1 MIKETN
7 KKVVVY
13 TFYLF
18 YYFQVITG
26 CGLNYV
32 KHISE
37 IDTFPG

>member
-7 KKVVVY
+7 EKVVVY

-26 CGLNYV
+26 SGDV
-32 KHISE
+32 A
-37 IDTFPG
+37 